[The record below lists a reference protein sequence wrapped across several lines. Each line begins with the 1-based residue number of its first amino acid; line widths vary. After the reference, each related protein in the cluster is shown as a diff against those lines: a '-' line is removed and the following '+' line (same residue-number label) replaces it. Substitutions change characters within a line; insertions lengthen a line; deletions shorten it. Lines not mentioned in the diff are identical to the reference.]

1 MWVVSAIVELVVGM
15 LVDREEKWTAVYPIL
30 FMVLL
35 SVCGWV
41 VVNG

>member
-15 LVDREEKWTAVYPIL
+15 LVGREEKWTSVYPIL

-35 SVCGWV
+35 SVCTWM